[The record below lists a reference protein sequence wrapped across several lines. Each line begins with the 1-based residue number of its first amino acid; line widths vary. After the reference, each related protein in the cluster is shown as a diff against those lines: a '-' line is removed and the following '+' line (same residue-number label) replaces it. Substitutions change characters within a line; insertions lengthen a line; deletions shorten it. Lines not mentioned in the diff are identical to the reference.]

1 MAGGDLPVWAGAY
14 VVAVEFAGALAAVL
28 AVYAWRNRQD
38 PGAKPLSVLMTAVA
52 GWCLLVVLRIV
63 TEPIWLS
70 HLLERP
76 KFVTIGLTVSG
87 WVAFALEFTDNEEYL
102 NRYTIALLAGHPI
115 ALLAATAFVPELFW
129 EPIQAVPVHE
139 SLLGYTA
146 PPGPLF
152 MIHAVYSYVILT
164 SGFVLLVQHAIRSR
178 SVYWQQG
185 ISVIAGAF
193 VVYTGNLVF
202 VLGLVPVDTT
212 PISYG
217 IAGLAFSWAIFSY
230 RLMDLTPVA
239 RERIVDSISD
249 AVFVLDREDRVT
261 DLNPPAEQLLSIDED
276 AAIGSPANAVFGE
289 FPGLYEQYA
298 DTVQTSDE
306 IELASGGETRVF
318 EFEITPIYDTHDR
331 VFSRLFIF
339 HDITEQRRRQ
349 ADLEQQNE
357 QLDRF
362 ASVVSHDL
370 RNPINVA
377 RGYVDV
383 AMETDDVDHLA
394 EAQISFDRMEA
405 IIDDVLTMAREG
417 TRIDDPEPVDLEEVA
432 REAWSHVETAGAT
445 FESAG
450 SMTFEADRQRLQRV
464 LENLMRN
471 AIDHGSGDLTVTVGT
486 HTVDDEDVFADA
498 AAAGFYVAD
507 DGPGIPEDER
517 EDVLES
523 GYTTADDGTGLGLS
537 IVQSIAESHGW
548 TVSVTESAAGGARIE
563 VRDVVTLA
571 SVDTV

>member
-28 AVYAWRNRQD
+28 AVYSWRNRQD

-76 KFVTIGLTVSG
+76 KFFTIGLTVSG

-152 MIHAVYSYVILT
+152 MLHAVYSYVILT
-164 SGFVLLVQHAIRSR
+164 AGFVLLVQHAIRSR

-239 RERIVDSISD
+239 RERIVGSISD

-261 DLNPPAEQLLSIDED
+261 DLNPPAAQLLSIDED

-306 IELASGGETRVF
+306 IELASGGETRIF

-339 HDITEQRRRQ
+339 HEITEQRRRE
-349 ADLEQQNE
+349 ADLEQQNQ
-357 QLDRF
+357 QLERF

-383 AMETDDVDHLA
+383 ATETGNVDHLE
-394 EAQISFDRMEA
+394 EAQVSFDRMEA

-417 TRIDDPEPVDLEEVA
+417 TRIEDPEPVDLETIA
-432 REAWSHVETAGAT
+432 REAWSHVDTQDGTLEI
-445 FESAG
+445 EQ

-471 AIDHGSGDLTVTVGT
+471 AVDHSDSDVIIRIGT
-486 HTVDDEDVFADA
+486 QSVEDEVFAEA
-498 AAAGFYVAD
+498 AASGFYVAD
-507 DGPGIPEDER
+507 DGPGIPQDER
-517 EDVLES
+517 DEVLES

-548 TVSVTESAAGGARIE
+548 TVSVAESWAGGAQIQID
-563 VRDVVTLA
+563 DVVALNPIEQ
-571 SVDTV
+571 